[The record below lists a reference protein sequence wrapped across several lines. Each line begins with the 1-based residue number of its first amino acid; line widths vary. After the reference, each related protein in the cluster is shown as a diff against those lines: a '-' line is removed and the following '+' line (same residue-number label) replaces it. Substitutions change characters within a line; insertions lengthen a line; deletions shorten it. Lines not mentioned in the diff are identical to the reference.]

1 MLAELKNLLPQQD
14 NEISRVEILL
24 DAAREEQSAAW
35 RVHGEC
41 ALDGLT
47 SGVSD
52 KKTAERLERATR
64 EVEKLESALQAAK
77 SRQVEREARE
87 VAKYHETAKQT
98 ARAALRDLCKR
109 GALVEQCLLDLRAAL
124 GEYIESENAVLK
136 ATEDPS
142 IRNMLS
148 SAKGQLRFSLA
159 ARLPKL
165 GLVTNPLARE
175 DAAEWTQYL
184 PNEAM
189 VK

>member
-87 VAKYHETAKQT
+87 VAKHHEDAKRA

-109 GALVEQCLLDLRAAL
+109 GALVEQCMLDLQGAL
-124 GEYIESENAVLK
+124 GNYIEAESAVLK
-136 ATEDPS
+136 ATEDSS
-142 IRNMLS
+142 IRNALS
-148 SAKGQLRFSLA
+148 TARGQFRFSLA
-159 ARLPKL
+159 ARLPGM
-165 GLVTNPLARE
+165 GLVSNPLAARE
-175 DAAEWTQYL
+175 AAPWPQFL
-184 PNEAM
+184 PNESM